1 MVILVILVHN
11 MRSLPLQLSFSLELQ
26 DRFIITSLSNS
37 SDSVALE
44 KSVQKQEYML
54 LYVSISDN

>member
-37 SDSVALE
+37 SDSGALE
-44 KSVQKQEYML
+44 KSVQKQEYIL

>member
-44 KSVQKQEYML
+44 KSVQKQEYIL

>member
-11 MRSLPLQLSFSLELQ
+11 MRSLALQLSFSLELQ
-26 DRFIITSLSNS
+26 ERFIITSLSNS

-44 KSVQKQEYML
+44 KSVQKQEYIL